1 MGKGWGRG
9 YGARVL
15 ASKRPGEKSI
25 DRPRPRT
32 WWGRNWFWVAPA
44 GCLTALA
51 GVVGFVALVLTLL
64 FGAVRSSTPFR
75 HALARAQADPIVRG
89 SLGSPIR
96 DGLFPS
102 GAFRSGAGG
111 GSARLAIPLEGS
123 RGRGTLYVV
132 ASQAEGRWRYTT
144 LVVRLESS
152 GNRIDL
158 LQSTI

>member
-1 MGKGWGRG
+1 
-9 YGARVL
+9 VV
-15 ASKRPGEKSI
+15 P
-25 DRPRPRT
+25 T
-32 WWGRNWFWVAPA
+32 

-51 GVVGFVALVLTLL
+51 GVVGLVAVVLTLL

-102 GAFRSGAGG
+102 GAFRSGGDGG
-111 GSARLAIPLEGS
+111 RARLAIPLQGS

-132 ASQAEGRWRYTT
+132 ARRTQGRWHYTT
-144 LVVRLESS
+144 LVVRLEPS
-152 GNRIDL
+152 GDRIDL